1 MMHKEIVA
9 KKRVP
14 VIYTVLFSITILL
27 YLSEAVE
34 RTKYNKHLLGYLL
47 NSILVLIAVYLI
59 IREVRSCCIAY
70 KYSVIADK
78 LIINSITS
86 KNEKNL
92 ESIKISNILYIG
104 DRENMPK
111 EYNSIFRHK
120 SYSCNILGEKK
131 YYCIYKN
138 NNIIRKIK
146 FQPSERFIDKILK
159 CGELKC
165 NLVRKTTNKI
175 NKRFS
180 N

>member
-1 MMHKEIVA
+1 MMHKEIVV

-34 RTKYNKHLLGYLL
+34 RTKYNQHLLGYLL
-47 NSILVLIAVYLI
+47 NAILVLIAVYLI
-59 IREVRSCCIAY
+59 IREIRSCCIAY

-78 LIINSITS
+78 LIINSITN

-104 DRENMPK
+104 DKENMPK
-111 EYNSIFRHK
+111 EYNGMFRHK
-120 SYSCNILGEKK
+120 SYSCNILGGKN

-146 FQPSERFIDKILK
+146 FQPSERFIDKIYKCGKLK
-159 CGELKC
+159 CSLI
-165 NLVRKTTNKI
+165 RKN
-175 NKRFS
+175 
-180 N
+180 